1 MVRVGTALAV
11 FSTVGTAKEPAAV
24 PDPVVVLAQT
34 RKLRAAQG

>member
-24 PDPVVVLAQT
+24 PDSAVVLAQT